1 MCSYLH
7 RGKYMKMGYY
17 FPFMKK
23 KTNDF
28 GKRIATVRKSR
39 GMSQRDLA
47 GKVGISNRMI
57 AYYEAQTNRPPAAKL
72 TVIANALK
80 ISIDELLGHTP
91 LSVKEPQN
99 GRLWKRLQVVEKLP
113 PQAQKQV
120 VELVELLAK
129 STVKGEQ

>member
-1 MCSYLH
+1 
-7 RGKYMKMGYY
+7 MKMGYY
-17 FPFMKK
+17 FLFMKK
-23 KTNDF
+23 KTSDF

-39 GMSQRDLA
+39 GLSQRDLA
-47 GKVGISNRMI
+47 SKVGISNRMI

-80 ISIDELLGHTP
+80 ISIDELLGNTP

-120 VELVELLAK
+120 VKLVELLAK
-129 STVKGEQ
+129 STGNG